1 MEGIGLQWTLEI
13 IWLMS
18 LLFCKWIKNVAYRI
32 QLVISPWSLSVPDNS
47 PFALLVSC
55 YLKIIRINKKM
66 PCLYSAFYFQHTLIF
81 LKLVRLTGQEL
92 FPPYYRYRTKG
103 LSDSIKIVG
112 GKASAWIKACLPQTL
127 HESFSHHWKLNEHPG
142 FVSLFGIRQFQMST
156 WKSICFTYFPA
167 ESRELY
173 VELFLGKSALGKF
186 ILNGLEEEAQTLDPT
201 LHPGGRN

>member
-1 MEGIGLQWTLEI
+1 
-13 IWLMS
+13 MS

-66 PCLYSAFYFQHTLIF
+66 PCLYSAFYFQHPFIF

-142 FVSLFGIRQFQMST
+142 LFH
-156 WKSICFTYFPA
+156 
-167 ESRELY
+167 Y
-173 VELFLGKSALGKF
+173 VALGNF
-186 ILNGLEEEAQTLDPT
+186 RCLL
-201 LHPGGRN
+201 GRAYVLLISQLKVENYMLTCSWEKVPWENLFSMV

>member
-1 MEGIGLQWTLEI
+1 MEGVGPQWTLEI

-32 QLVISPWSLSVPDNS
+32 HLVISPRSLPVSDNS

-66 PCLYSAFYFQHTLIF
+66 PCLYSAFYFQHIF
-81 LKLVRLTGQEL
+81 IFFKLVRLTGREL

-112 GKASAWIKACLPQTL
+112 GKASAWIRACLPQTL

-142 FVSLFGIRQFQMST
+142 FVSLCGIRQFQVSA
-156 WKSICFTYFPA
+156 WKSIHFTYFPA

-173 VELFLGKSALGKF
+173 VELFLEKKCLGGIHSQWF
-186 ILNGLEEEAQTLDPT
+186 RRGSSDFRSNFTSWG
-201 LHPGGRN
+201 